1 MKMSLERTP
10 VHIQL
15 NTVIR
20 DDQTMDQVKDFF
32 QGTIAGNER
41 MTVITYREQLEDHH
55 YVDTLMT
62 ITNEKVNVKRSGAVS
77 MNQSFIEQTLT
88 ECLYTHPHGSM
99 HMETFT
105 TETKHITTKSGGK
118 VTLIYEVKLN
128 GQNPRQHELELTY
141 KKEDK

>member
-1 MKMSLERTP
+1 MSLERTP
-10 VHIQL
+10 VRIEL

-32 QGTIAGNER
+32 NGTIAENDR
-41 MTVITYREQLEDHH
+41 MTVITYREQLEENH

-62 ITNEKVNVKRSGAVS
+62 ITNDKVNVKRSGAVS
-77 MNQSFIEQTLT
+77 MNQSFIEQALT

-105 TETKHITTKSGGK
+105 TETSHTTTNTGGK
-118 VTLIYEVKLN
+118 VTLTYEVKLN
-128 GQNPRQHELELTY
+128 GQDPRQHELELTY